1 MENNLQLERKTSKVV
16 MEVSLP
22 MVTGQQMEMV
32 EEGTFFERNSQ
43 DFGSFPLS
51 NVEIIVSLKSIIMGM
66 SVFSVE
72 CAVSLTRDG
81 HEKNACCSVY
91 KL

>member
-1 MENNLQLERKTSKVV
+1 

-32 EEGTFFERNSQ
+32 SKAQLRLVLTTKVEEGTFFERNSP

-66 SVFSVE
+66 SVFFRRM
-72 CAVSLTRDG
+72 CR
-81 HEKNACCSVY
+81 
-91 KL
+91 

>member
-1 MENNLQLERKTSKVV
+1 

-22 MVTGQQMEMV
+22 MVTGQQMEMVSKAQLRLVLTTKV

-51 NVEIIVSLKSIIMGM
+51 KVEIIVSLKSFIMGM
-66 SVFSVE
+66 SVFFVE

-81 HEKNACCSVY
+81 HEKNACCSVGI
-91 KL
+91 